1 MPSERKTATADA
13 VGYINFP
20 SERFRQ
26 SPFPHNDV
34 LSQERLDYKF
44 SRNPAPWQR
53 LRSKRTF

>member
-13 VGYINFP
+13 VRYINFP
-20 SERFRQ
+20 SERFRL

-44 SRNPAPWQR
+44 SRNLSPWQR
-53 LRSKRTF
+53 PRCKRTF

>member
-34 LSQERLDYKF
+34 LSQERPDYKF
-44 SRNPAPWQR
+44 SRNLAPW
-53 LRSKRTF
+53 